1 MPTGAPPVGNTTPGP
16 LPVSGSAA
24 APALPVGTP
33 GDPPRD
39 PKVWA
44 AAKKF
49 EAMAIGQML
58 APMFNTVDL
67 SKSKFGGGQG
77 ESAWK
82 PMMVDAIGKQI
93 EAHGGFGLAQPVYAA
108 MLRAQETRAQAGG
121 ALAGSAHAGIAQAG
135 GAHAGGA
142 HAGGAHAGGAQ
153 SASPYVGGPQAGSAQ
168 AGSAQAGS
176 AQVGAARPGGVQA
189 HRVQEGAAGQPA
201 LRPNQP
207 GE

>member
-1 MPTGAPPVGNTTPGP
+1 
-16 LPVSGSAA
+16 
-24 APALPVGTP
+24 VGTP

-58 APMFNTVDL
+58 APMFDTVDL

-121 ALAGSAHAGIAQAG
+121 ALAGTAHAASAQAG

-142 HAGGAHAGGAQ
+142 HG
-153 SASPYVGGPQAGSAQ
+153 ASPYVGGPQAGSAQ
-168 AGSAQAGS
+168 AGSAQVGS

-189 HRVQEGAAGQPA
+189 DRVQEGAAGQPA

-207 GE
+207 ENSVHQPGKTR

>member
-1 MPTGAPPVGNTTPGP
+1 MPTGAPPVANTTPGAVP
-16 LPVSGSAA
+16 ASGSAA
-24 APALPVGTP
+24 APAPP
-33 GDPPRD
+33 GDAPRD

-58 APMFNTVDL
+58 APMFDTVDL

-121 ALAGSAHAGIAQAG
+121 ALAGSAHAGS
-135 GAHAGGA
+135 
-142 HAGGAHAGGAQ
+142 AHAGGAQ

-168 AGSAQAGS
+168 LGAVRPSG

-189 HRVQEGAAGQPA
+189 DRVQEGAAGQPA
-201 LRPNQP
+201 LRSNQP
-207 GE
+207 ENSVHQPGKTR